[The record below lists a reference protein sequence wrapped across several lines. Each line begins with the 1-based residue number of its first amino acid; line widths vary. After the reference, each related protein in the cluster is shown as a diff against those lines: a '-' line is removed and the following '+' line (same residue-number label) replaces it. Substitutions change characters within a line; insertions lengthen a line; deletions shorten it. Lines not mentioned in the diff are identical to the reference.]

1 MRLKGRTALI
11 TGGTQGI
18 GEAIALRFAAEGAE
32 VGVLSSS
39 SRDKAQGICATIKQK
54 GGKAHPF
61 VGDVREVA
69 EINAMVKE
77 AEKTLGRIDILVNSA
92 GVFYATPVGGT
103 SEADYD
109 RTFDINVK
117 GTFFAIG
124 AVAPG
129 MKARK
134 SGTIINF
141 ASTAGILGMN
151 PFSVYCASKGAIITM
166 TKALACELAPHGIR
180 VNAIAPG
187 NTATPMNLGIR
198 TDAQYKGLLDYMA
211 GRTPSGRTY
220 SDPEDMAAAA
230 VFLASDE
237 SRAMHGTTVVL
248 DEGMSAG
255 L

>member
-1 MRLKGRTALI
+1 MRLKGKTALI

-32 VGVLSSS
+32 VGVVASA
-39 SRDKAQGICATIKQK
+39 SREKAQGICAKIKQK
-54 GGKAHPF
+54 GGKALPF
-61 VGDVREVA
+61 VADVSKVA

-77 AEKTLGRIDILVNSA
+77 AEKALGRIDILVNSA
-92 GVFYATPVGGT
+92 GVFYATPVGAT

-117 GTFFAIG
+117 GTFFAIS
-124 AVAPG
+124 AVAPA

-134 SGTIINF
+134 SGIIINF
-141 ASTAGILGMN
+141 SSTAGILGMN

-180 VNAIAPG
+180 VNVIAPG
-187 NTATPMNLGIR
+187 NTATPMNISIR
-198 TDAQYKGLLDYMA
+198 TEPKFKALLDYMA

-220 SDPEDMAAAA
+220 SEAEDMAAAA

-237 SRAMHGTTVVL
+237 ARAMHGSTMVL

>member
-1 MRLKGRTALI
+1 MRLKGKTALI
-11 TGGTQGI
+11 TGGSQGI

-32 VGVLSSS
+32 VGVVASGK
-39 SRDKAQGICATIKQK
+39 REKAEKVCAQIKQK
-54 GGKAHPF
+54 GGKAHAL
-61 VGDVREVA
+61 VADVSQIA

-77 AEKTLGRIDILVNSA
+77 AERTLGHIDILVNSA
-92 GVFYATPVGGT
+92 GVFFTTPVGGT

-117 GTFFAIG
+117 GTFFTIG

-129 MKARK
+129 MKVRK
-134 SGTIINF
+134 SGNIINF
-141 ASTAGILGMN
+141 SSTAGMFGMT

-166 TKALACELAPHGIR
+166 TKALACELAPQGIR

-187 NTATPMNLGIR
+187 NTATPMNIEIR
-198 TDAQYKGLLDYMA
+198 TNAKFKALLDYMA

-220 SDPEDMAAAA
+220 SEAEDMAAAA

-237 SRAMHGTTVVL
+237 SRAVHGTTIVL

>member
-1 MRLKGRTALI
+1 MRLKGKTALI

-32 VGVLSSS
+32 VGVVASAN
-39 SRDKAQGICATIKQK
+39 RDKAQGVCAQIKQK
-54 GGKAHPF
+54 GGKALPF
-61 VGDVREVA
+61 VADVSKVG

-77 AEKTLGRIDILVNSA
+77 AEKALGRIDILVNSA
-92 GVFYATPVGGT
+92 GVFFPTPVGAT
-103 SEADYD
+103 SEVDYD

-117 GTFFAIG
+117 GTFFAVN
-124 AVAPG
+124 AVAPA

-134 SGTIINF
+134 SGIVINF
-141 ASTAGILGMN
+141 ASTAGILGMGT
-151 PFSVYCASKGAIITM
+151 FSVYCASKGAIITM

-180 VNAIAPG
+180 VNVIAPG
-187 NTATPMNLGIR
+187 NTATPMNIGIR
-198 TDAQYKGLLDYMA
+198 TDPKFKALLDYMA

-220 SDPEDMAAAA
+220 SEAEDMAAAA

-237 SRAMHGTTVVL
+237 ARAMHGATMVL